1 MTAATSAPTL
11 TPADVLFRA
20 ERRLAPMIARLGA
33 GDPMVQMIARTYD
46 ALYAISLTGQV
57 SLIAEPDSDDDMALV
72 NALGLGAVTA

>member
-20 ERRLAPMIARLGA
+20 ERRLSPMIARLGA
-33 GDPMVQMIARTYD
+33 DHVMVLSVASMYD
-46 ALYAISLTGQV
+46 ALYNAALTGQV